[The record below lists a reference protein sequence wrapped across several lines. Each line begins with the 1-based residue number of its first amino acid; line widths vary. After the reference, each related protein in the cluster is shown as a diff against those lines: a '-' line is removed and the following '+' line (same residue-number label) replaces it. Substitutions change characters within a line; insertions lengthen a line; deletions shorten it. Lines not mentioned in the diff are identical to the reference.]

1 MGDLKW
7 RRRSSKIRR
16 RSKEVSTKIFS
27 LVDSYVWKETD
38 WKNADKKDMGSCN
51 WDKEKVCAEEG
62 KDVSVVKE
70 GERRSVW
77 VHTRT
82 IKEEIY

>member
-1 MGDLKW
+1 MEDFKW
-7 RRRSSKIRR
+7 RRSSKIRK

-27 LVDSYVWKETD
+27 LVDSYVWKETE
-38 WKNADKKDMGSCN
+38 WKNTDKKDMGSYN
-51 WDKEKVCAEEG
+51 WDKGKVCAEEG

-70 GERRSVW
+70 GERRGVW